1 MHIANGLKIGKLAG
15 RSGVSAQAIRYYER
29 SGLLPAPTRTASGY
43 RIYSDD
49 AVGRLSFIKHAQLL
63 GFSLSEI
70 QELLSLRVRQ
80 GATCADVR
88 QHAYQKIAAI
98 DEKIEDLQRIKSVL
112 TALVAKCPGNLSANE
127 CGVVEAL
134 QSGTSEQFM

>member
-1 MHIANGLKIGKLAG
+1 MHIANSLTIGKLAG

-29 SGLLPAPTRTASGY
+29 SGLLPAPTRTTSGY

-63 GFSLSEI
+63 GFSLGEI
-70 QELLSLRVRQ
+70 QELLSLRTKQ

-88 QHAYQKIAAI
+88 QRAYQKIAAV

-112 TALVAKCPGNLSANE
+112 TALVAMCPGNLPANE
-127 CGVVEAL
+127 CRLVEAL
-134 QSGTSEQFM
+134 QSGKLDH